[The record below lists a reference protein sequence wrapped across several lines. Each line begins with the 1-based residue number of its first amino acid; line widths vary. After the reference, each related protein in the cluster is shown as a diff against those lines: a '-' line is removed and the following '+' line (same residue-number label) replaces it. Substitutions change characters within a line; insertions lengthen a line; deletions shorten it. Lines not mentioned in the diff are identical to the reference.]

1 MVKFFD
7 SRAMVFRC
15 LWEFSKCKEIET
27 NTNLLCVCMVGGKK
41 SWPADLEPLL
51 PGAPTDA
58 YAGFGA
64 SGQVLVVLPSLVNEK
79 KNSK

>member
-1 MVKFFD
+1 M
-7 SRAMVFRC
+7 
-15 LWEFSKCKEIET
+15 
-27 NTNLLCVCMVGGKK
+27 CVYGGGGKK